1 MIERQAHGVLGVG
14 YEGREINAFV
24 AELAERGVT
33 RLVDVRLTPIS
44 RKRGFSKTALRD
56 ALLRAGIEYE
66 HRKVLGNPKANRAG
80 FGGSEP
86 ELLNAK
92 SAYARLLA
100 APDAQAALG
109 ELSAYAERERVALL
123 CFEADQHRCHR
134 DVVVSEVLR
143 RIQQPALT

>member
-1 MIERQAHGVLGVG
+1 MIEGQAHGVLGVG

-24 AELAERGVT
+24 AELADRGVT

-56 ALLRAGIEYE
+56 ALHRAGIEYE
-66 HRKVLGNPKANRAG
+66 HRKVLGNPKDNRAG

-86 ELLNAK
+86 ELLDAK
-92 SAYARLLA
+92 TTYAQLLA
-100 APDAQAALG
+100 APEAQVALD
-109 ELSAYAERERVALL
+109 ELSTYAERERVALL

-134 DVVVSEVLR
+134 DVVVNEVLR
-143 RIQQPALT
+143 RTQLAALT